1 MTIPSSWVEI
11 ACDESGFSGSNLL
24 DPRSPVLV
32 HASTDLSVP
41 EAADVVSALRSPPGD
56 ASEYKSGRLLRAD
69 QRPALEWFLATLR
82 GRAHVHVTD
91 KTAFVAA
98 RVLELFTEEPS
109 YGAGTSLG
117 RDHSAGARA
126 LQSRGELLAAFVDLA
141 RTTRRDD
148 GWSTAT
154 QSAGSSQRSPPT
166 CRCSESSR

>member
-24 DPRSPVLV
+24 DPLSPVLV

-41 EAADVVSALRSPPGD
+41 EASDIIAALRSSSGG

-82 GRAHVHVTD
+82 GRAHVHVVD

-98 RVLELFTEEPS
+98 RVLELFAENRRTARARAW
-109 YGAGTSLG
+109 AGTTPPPCA
-117 RDHSAGARA
+117 RCGATA
-126 LQSRGELLAAFVDLA
+126 SSSRRSSTSPA
-141 RTTRRDD
+141 RSGSGGSTVTR
-148 GWSTAT
+148 STV
-154 QSAGSSQRSPPT
+154 SWRRSPPA
-166 CRCSESSR
+166 CRRCEG